1 MADVRPFR
9 GLRYNTEIV
18 GELANIVSPPFD
30 TIPPELH
37 QSLHRRSPYNVVR
50 LEAGERLPSDTDQ
63 DNRYT
68 RSAALFADWMNK
80 AILVREESPAFYLVQ
95 HTFTS
100 SGREMSRLE
109 LMARVRLEEYE
120 RRVVLP
126 HEYTRDEDKRDRLA
140 LMDACNANFSPIMC
154 LYRDG
159 ERRLSSTFRLVMA
172 GQPIMDFSDTGD
184 QGYRVWKIDDQE
196 QMTGISE
203 ALASR
208 PLYIA
213 DGHHRYETAL
223 TYRNRTRLGRAGGQD
238 DGDAAFNFMMMG
250 LVEFDDPGL
259 MVLPYH
265 RVLGSLSDEALAQV
279 RNKLNEFFD
288 SEYLSGGV
296 QAGLGKLLEEIELRG
311 KDLLVMGLL
320 DPGVSNGYQLL
331 VLKQGIARD
340 EWSPVGDSEA
350 WILEEQV
357 LKPILR
363 DSLGKCIDY
372 VHDGDEAVE
381 RVSGG
386 EFQMG
391 FFLKPFPLGL
401 FETIMDMGQRLP
413 PKATFFYP
421 KLPTGLVIN
430 LMEG

>member
-1 MADVRPFR
+1 MADVRPFK

-18 GELANIVSPPFD
+18 GELTNIVSPPFD
-30 TIPPELH
+30 TIPPDL
-37 QSLHRRSPYNVVR
+37 QRSLHGRSPYNVVR

-63 DNRYT
+63 DSRYT
-68 RSAALFADWMNK
+68 RSAALFADWMDK
-80 AILVREESPAFYLVQ
+80 AVMVREDTPTFYLVQ
-95 HTFTS
+95 HTFRS
-100 SGREMSRLE
+100 QDREMSRLE
-109 LMARVRLEEYE
+109 LMACVKLEEYE

-140 LMDACNANFSPIMC
+140 LMEACNANFSPIMC
-154 LYRDG
+154 LYRDR
-159 ERRLSSTFRLVMA
+159 EHRLSSIFQLTMA
-172 GQPIMDFSDTGD
+172 GPSIMDFSDAGD
-184 QGYRVWKIDDQE
+184 QGYQVWRIDGQE
-196 QMTGISE
+196 QINGIRE

-223 TYRNRTRLGRAGGQD
+223 TYRDLTRSGKVGVQ
-238 DGDAAFNFMMMG
+238 DGDEAFNFMMIG

-265 RVLGSLSDEALAQV
+265 RVLGSLPDVDLARV
-279 RNKLNEFFD
+279 RDVLSTFFD
-288 SEYLSGGV
+288 SEALSGGV
-296 QAGLGKLLEEIELRG
+296 RAGLGEFLDEIEFRG
-311 KDLLVMGLL
+311 RDRLVMGLL
-320 DPGVSNGYQLL
+320 DPSISGGYQILT
-331 VLKQGIARD
+331 LKRGIVRD
-340 EWSPVGDSEA
+340 EWGPIGDSEA

-357 LKPILR
+357 LKPILGN
-363 DSLGKCIDY
+363 SLGKCIDY
-372 VHDGDEAVE
+372 IHDGDEAE
-381 RVSGG
+381 KRVNGG

-401 FETIMDMGQRLP
+401 FEAVMDMGQRLP

-430 LMEG
+430 LLEG

>member
-30 TIPPELH
+30 TIPPEL
-37 QSLHRRSPYNVVR
+37 QRSLHLRSPYNVVR

-68 RSAALFADWMNK
+68 RSAALFADWMDK
-80 AILVREESPAFYLVQ
+80 AIMVREESSAFYLVQ
-95 HTFTS
+95 HTFRS
-100 SGREMSRLE
+100 RDREMSRLE

-140 LMDACNANFSPIMC
+140 LMEACNANFSPIMC
-154 LYRDG
+154 LYRDR
-159 ERRLSSTFRLVMA
+159 ERKLSSTFRLVMA
-172 GQPIMDFSDTGD
+172 RPPIMDFADAGD

-196 QMTGISE
+196 QIDGISE
-203 ALASR
+203 ALVSR

-223 TYRNRTRLGRAGGQD
+223 TYRDRTRPGRVGEQDGGD
-238 DGDAAFNFMMMG
+238 EAFNFMMMS

-265 RVLGSLSDEALAQV
+265 RVLGSLSDETLARV
-279 RNKLNEFFD
+279 RDRLSAFFD
-288 SEYLSGGV
+288 SESLPGGGA
-296 QAGLGKLLEEIELRG
+296 AGLEKFLDEIELRG
-311 KDLLVMGLL
+311 KDRLVMGLL
-320 DPGVSNGYQLL
+320 DPGVSDRYRLL
-331 VLKQGIARD
+331 TQKRGVARD
-340 EWSPVGDSEA
+340 EWSPIGDSEA

-357 LKPILR
+357 LKPILG

-372 VHDGDEAVE
+372 VHDSDEASK

-391 FFLKPFPLGL
+391 FFLKPFPLDL
-401 FETIMDMGQRLP
+401 FETIMDVGQRLP

-430 LMEG
+430 LLDG

>member
-1 MADVRPFR
+1 MADVHPFK
-9 GLRYNTEIV
+9 GLRYNTDIV
-18 GELANIVSPPFD
+18 GELSNIVSPPFD
-30 TIPPELH
+30 TIPPEL
-37 QSLHRRSPYNVVR
+37 QGSLHRRSPYNVVR

-68 RSAALFADWMNK
+68 RSAALFADWMDSV
-80 AILVREESPAFYLVQ
+80 IMVREETPTFYLVQ
-95 HTFTS
+95 HTFRS
-100 SGREMSRLE
+100 QGRGMSRLE

-126 HEYTRDEDKRDRLA
+126 HEYTRDADKRDRLA
-140 LMDACNANFSPIMC
+140 LMEACNANFSPIMC
-154 LYRDG
+154 LYRDK
-159 ERRLSSTFRLVMA
+159 EHILSSIFQPAMA
-172 GQPIMDFSDTGD
+172 GPSIMDFSDAGD
-184 QGYRVWKIDDQE
+184 QGHRVWKIDGQE
-196 QMTGISE
+196 QINGISE

-223 TYRNRTRLGRAGGQD
+223 TYRDLTRPGHVGAQ
-238 DGDAAFNFMMMG
+238 DGDEAYNFMMMG

-265 RVLGSLSDEALAQV
+265 RVLGSLSDAALAQV
-279 RNKLNEFFD
+279 RDGLSEFF
-288 SEYLSGGV
+288 EPEALSGGV
-296 QAGLGKLLEEIELRG
+296 GAGLGEFLGEIEFRG
-311 KDLLVMGLL
+311 RDRLVMGLL
-320 DPGVSNGYQLL
+320 DPSVSDGYQLL
-331 VLKQGIARD
+331 TMKRGTIRD
-340 EWSPVGDSEA
+340 EWRPIGDSEA

-357 LKPILR
+357 LKPILG

-372 VHDGDEAVE
+372 IHDGDEAE
-381 RVSGG
+381 KRVNGG

-430 LMEG
+430 LLEG